1 MKPACKVCFV
11 TLVLSQYRVTF
22 HKLVRDILAR
32 RGIDYQ
38 LVYSDPTGDAAAK
51 GDTASLDWA
60 TRVPVTDFRVAGQT
74 FHWQSAGSH
83 IKDADLT
90 IVSQENKLL
99 LNYWLQMR
107 YMLFGKRMGF
117 FGHGRSSAGGRFPRI
132 GRILKRFLATRV
144 HWWFAYTPEVADLIA
159 DYGFPRD
166 RISINYNSIDM
177 GELLGE
183 LATIDDAELD
193 VFRRKHGIGPGRIGL
208 YLGALYKDKRIDFLI
223 EAAKRIRARVPDFE
237 LVVVGAGPEAHVAEK
252 AAEEHG
258 FIHAIGPLFGRD
270 KAVALKAAAT
280 CLLPGAVGLA
290 ILDTF
295 AAACPLITTNAPGHG
310 PEITY
315 LTSGENGILVDQPD
329 SIEAYSDAVVRV
341 MTDQQELDRLRDGAR
356 TSADHYSI
364 ENMARH
370 FSDGVI
376 AATRGVNGVEPYSDL
391 GPSNSNISAG

>member
-1 MKPACKVCFV
+1 MKPACTVCFV

-22 HKLVRDILAR
+22 HKLVRDILTR
-32 RGIDYQ
+32 QGIDYQ

-60 TRVPVTDFRVAGQT
+60 TRVPVSDFKIAGQT
-74 FHWQSAGSH
+74 FHWQSALAP
-83 IKDADLT
+83 IKNSDLT

-107 YMLFGKRMGF
+107 YSLFGRRMGF

-159 DYGFPRD
+159 DYGFPRE

-183 LATIDDAELD
+183 LATIDDKELD
-193 VFRRKHGIGPGRIGL
+193 TFRHRHGIGSGRIGL
-208 YLGALYKDKRIDFLI
+208 YLGALYEDKRIDFLI
-223 EAAKRIRARVPDFE
+223 EAAKRIRTRVPDFE
-237 LVVVGAGPEAHVAEK
+237 LVVVGAGPEAHLAEK
-252 AAEEHG
+252 AAEECS
-258 FIHAIGPLFGRD
+258 FIHAVGPLFGRD
-270 KAVALKAAAT
+270 KAIALKAATT

-295 AAACPLITTNAPGHG
+295 AAGCPLITTSAPGHG
-310 PEITY
+310 PEINY
-315 LTSGENGILVDQPD
+315 LDTGKNGILVDQAD
-329 SIEAYSDAVVRV
+329 SVEAYSDAVVRL
-341 MTDQQELDRLRDGAR
+341 MTDDQELERLKDGAR
-356 TSADHYSI
+356 KSADLYSI

-370 FSDGVI
+370 FSEGVI
-376 AATRGVNGVEPYSDL
+376 AATRRLKPFSVS
-391 GPSNSNISAG
+391 SKQ

>member
-1 MKPACKVCFV
+1 MKPTCTVCFV

-22 HKLVRDILAR
+22 HKLVREILAR

-38 LVYSDPTGDAAAK
+38 LIYSDPTGDAAAK

-60 TRVPVTDFRVAGQT
+60 TRVPVYDFKVAGQT
-74 FHWQSAGSH
+74 FHWQSALPH
-83 IKDADLT
+83 IKHSDLT

-99 LNYWLQMR
+99 LNYWLQIR
-107 YMLFGKRMGF
+107 YSLFGKRMGF

-132 GRILKRFLATRV
+132 GRTLKRFLATRV
-144 HWWFAYTPEVADLIA
+144 HWWFAYTPEVADLVT
-159 DYGFPRD
+159 DYGFPRE

-177 GELLGE
+177 GELLSE
-183 LATIDDAELD
+183 LAFIDDAELD
-193 VFRRKHGIGPGRIGL
+193 DFRRKHGIGRGRIGL

-223 EAAKRIRARVPDFE
+223 EAAKLIRTRVPDFE

-252 AAEEHG
+252 ATEECS
-258 FIHAIGPLFGRD
+258 FIHALGPLFGRD
-270 KAVALKAAAT
+270 KAVALKVATT
-280 CLLPGAVGLA
+280 CLLPAAVGLA

-310 PEITY
+310 PEINY
-315 LTSGENGILVDQPD
+315 LETGKNGVLVDQPD
-329 SIEAYSDAVVRV
+329 SLEAYSDAVVRV
-341 MTDQQELDRLRDGAR
+341 MTDEQDLEHLKAGAR
-356 TSADHYSI
+356 KSADLYSI

-376 AATRGVNGVEPYSDL
+376 AATKGVSASD
-391 GPSNSNISAG
+391 

>member
-1 MKPACKVCFV
+1 MKSTCTVCFL

-22 HKLVRDILAR
+22 HKLVREILAR
-32 RGIDYQ
+32 QGIDYQ

-60 TRVPVTDFRVAGQT
+60 TRVPVSDFKVAGQT
-74 FHWQSAGSH
+74 FHWQSALAH
-83 IKDADLT
+83 INRADLT

-99 LNYWLQMR
+99 VNYWLQIR
-107 YMLFGKRMGF
+107 YSLFGKRMGF
-117 FGHGRSSAGGRFPRI
+117 FGHGRSSTGGRFPRI

-144 HWWFAYTPEVADLIA
+144 HWWFAYTPEVADLVA
-159 DYGFPRD
+159 DYGFPRE

-183 LATIDDAELD
+183 LASIDDAELED
-193 VFRRKHGIGPGRIGL
+193 FRRKHKIGSGRIGL

-223 EAAKRIRARVPDFE
+223 EAAKRIRTRVPDFE
-237 LVVVGAGPEAHVAEK
+237 LVVVGAGPEAHHVEQA
-252 AAEEHG
+252 AAEHS
-258 FIHAIGPLFGRD
+258 FIHALGPLFGRD
-270 KAVALKAAAT
+270 KAVALKNATT

-295 AAACPLITTNAPGHG
+295 AAGCPLITTNAPGHG
-310 PEITY
+310 PEINY
-315 LTSGENGILVDQPD
+315 LDTGENGVLVDQPNSLD
-329 SIEAYSDAVVRV
+329 AYSDAVVRV
-341 MTDQQELDRLRDGAR
+341 MTDEQDLEHLKAGAR
-356 TSADHYSI
+356 KSADLYSI

-376 AATRGVNGVEPYSDL
+376 AATRGV
-391 GPSNSNISAG
+391 